1 MMNKDLNQKLEH
13 ALSLICQNSEDG
25 IDIIYEAMAKVMFV
39 IAKGITNDNF
49 LAEDVVQD
57 SLLKIVQNANS
68 YKKNSNAYAWICK
81 ITKNTAL
88 NTVKT
93 MNNNPTI
100 DIDEFASI
108 SDDSDLTNK
117 THTQLLVEQLMD
129 SITPPIV
136 REMVYMKYF
145 LDMSV
150 REIAK
155 EIKKSKSY
163 VSKEIQKAE
172 TKMKNLI
179 NLK

>member
-13 ALSLICQNSEDG
+13 ALSLILQNSEDG
-25 IDIIYEAMAKVMFV
+25 IDIIYEAKAKVMFV
-39 IAKGITNDNF
+39 IAKDITNDSF

-100 DIDEFASI
+100 DIM
-108 SDDSDLTNK
+108 N
-117 THTQLLVEQLMD
+117 LLVSVM
-129 SITPPIV
+129 IV
-136 REMVYMKYF
+136 
-145 LDMSV
+145 
-150 REIAK
+150 I
-155 EIKKSKSY
+155 
-163 VSKEIQKAE
+163 
-172 TKMKNLI
+172 
-179 NLK
+179 

>member
-1 MMNKDLNQKLEH
+1 MNKDLNQKLEH
-13 ALSLICQNSEDG
+13 ALSLILQNSEDG

-39 IAKGITNDNF
+39 IAKDITNDSF

>member
-1 MMNKDLNQKLEH
+1 MNKDLNQKLEH
-13 ALSLICQNSEDG
+13 ALSLILQNSEDG

-39 IAKGITNDNF
+39 IAKDITNDSF

-172 TKMKNLI
+172 IKMKNLI